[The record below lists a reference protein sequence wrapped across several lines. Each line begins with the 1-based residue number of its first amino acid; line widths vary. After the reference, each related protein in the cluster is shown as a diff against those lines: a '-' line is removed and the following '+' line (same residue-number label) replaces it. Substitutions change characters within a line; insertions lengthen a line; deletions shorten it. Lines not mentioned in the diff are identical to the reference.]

1 MDSKVVALLF
11 SRVVITGVWTVG
23 WSGEDAVEDNSPDA
37 AFTASCM
44 GSEGASGWVK
54 VFCMNGVGVT
64 LGLLMLD
71 AMLMVFP

>member
-1 MDSKVVALLF
+1 
-11 SRVVITGVWTVG
+11 
-23 WSGEDAVEDNSPDA
+23 
-37 AFTASCM
+37 M

-54 VFCMNGVGVT
+54 VFCMNGVGVI